1 MASVTGMVMGRN
13 TYDVVRRN
21 EAWAY
26 AKYPCVVATRRPLDG
41 LPDGAEAMSATPIEL
56 LADPRRRGAAGRV
69 WILGGGE
76 LARQFLDAGL
86 LDTIEI
92 GTIPIVL
99 GSGIPAFG
107 GKQADRWLDLT
118 FAKQLAN
125 GAVHSQYGARR
136 ASA

>member
-21 EAWAY
+21 EAWAC

-41 LPDGAEAMSATPIEL
+41 LPDGAEAEL

-76 LARQFLDAGL
+76 PARQFLDAGL

-125 GAVHSQYGARR
+125 GAVYSQYSVRR